1 MAGEWTYHASLT
13 VYDSTVF
20 NTAVDESYD
29 YYYRPLVVAEQIGNG
44 TNYRFICLAEPK
56 KKGHGTHFAM
66 IAIHKPFHG
75 PGYVTAIDTI

>member
-1 MAGEWTYHASLT
+1 MASDWTYHASLT
-13 VYDSTVF
+13 VYDNTVF
-20 NTAVDESYD
+20 HNAMDDSYD

-56 KKGHGTHFAM
+56 QKGKGSHFAM

-75 PGYVTAIDTI
+75 SGYVTAIDTI

>member
-1 MAGEWTYHASLT
+1 MEGEWTYHASLT

-29 YYYRPLVVAEQIGNG
+29 YYYRPIVVAEQIGNG
-44 TNYRFICLAEPK
+44 INYRFICMAEPK
-56 KKGHGTHFAM
+56 RKDRETHFAL

-75 PGYVTAIDTI
+75 PGYVTGINRI